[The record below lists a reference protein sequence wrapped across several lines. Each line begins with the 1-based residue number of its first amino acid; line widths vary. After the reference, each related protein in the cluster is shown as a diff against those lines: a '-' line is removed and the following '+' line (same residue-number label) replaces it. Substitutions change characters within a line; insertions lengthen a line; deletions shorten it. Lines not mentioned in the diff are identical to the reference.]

1 MVWLLTSH
9 QCGLGSIPG
18 PCVIC
23 GLSLCWF
30 STLLREVFHRALRF
44 SPLLKNQHF
53 QIPIWSWNARTF
65 LLEFLWTPWCSV
77 GKQITFFFYYLD
89 LSVQLVKSLLPGF
102 FSNKSSLSLMLHW
115 GKLALSWSSSGA
127 EHDPGRASNSKSAV
141 KLHAYPKEARSSN
154 AARRKTT
161 RGFPWSRDTRL

>member
-1 MVWLLTSH
+1 MAQWCDCSPPTNVAWVRFPDPAS
-9 QCGLGSIPG
+9 
-18 PCVIC
+18 C

-30 STLLREVFHRALRF
+30 STLLREVF
-44 SPLLKNQHF
+44 PLSLKTNIFKF
-53 QIPIWSWNARTF
+53 QFDPGNARTF

-77 GKQITFFFYYLD
+77 RKQITFFFYYLD

-154 AARRKTT
+154 AVRRKTT
-161 RGFPWSRDTRL
+161 RGFP